1 MIAFGKNNFNSSISI
16 IYLFVCLILFNQMFA
31 IQSFRLSSDDLE
43 QVKID

>member
-1 MIAFGKNNFNSSISI
+1 
-16 IYLFVCLILFNQMFA
+16 MFA